1 MSAVEEGRPERAV
14 EAQRPGNSKER
25 GWCGGER
32 DSVEVTTDSLERERG
47 REGKRE
53 EQVKRGRE
61 RVKRKRRRK
70 EGGRER
76 EREGRKRRRRAKE
89 GERERSE
96 VDP

>member
-53 EQVKRGRE
+53 EDE
-61 RVKRKRRRK
+61 KRK
-70 EGGRER
+70 
-76 EREGRKRRRRAKE
+76 GRKKDRKNIVFTEKTLAYGKQHA
-89 GERERSE
+89 
-96 VDP
+96 